1 MGIGFLQKIFKSRRP
16 QAVPETES
24 VPTESREVSEAPKT
38 PWQTLVAGEL
48 TSGNITQQDVELLH
62 DVELPEILNYD
73 SIVANLKKKAT
84 GGRMSPK
91 IGPER
96 IERNRAF
103 GEFLLKKFDKRTFK
117 IQEQNG
123 LFDQAID
130 EKGNVVTHPA
140 LLFSVGKSEIPVHFG
155 LECKWVAHMSEHGLI
170 CSGKSVLARAK
181 VFERETRIPVF
192 MIVAVAGLPDA
203 PEHLYVIPV
212 RELFSNYVVADRLMF
227 YEKDVDE
234 PFRFDRQNLKLY

>member
-1 MGIGFLQKIFKSRRP
+1 MSEIENCTHDCSSCGENCPSRNGGAPTSFIEKPHEMSSIRKVIGVVSVLDTA
-16 QAVPETES
+16 AV
-24 VPTESREVSEAPKT
+24 
-38 PWQTLVAGEL
+38 
-48 TSGNITQQDVELLH
+48 
-62 DVELPEILNYD
+62 
-73 SIVANLKKKAT
+73 
-84 GGRMSPK
+84 
-91 IGPER
+91 
-96 IERNRAF
+96 NRAF
-103 GEFLLKKFDKRTFK
+103 ESQTAAKLLPTNLKARWTVK
-117 IQEQNG
+117 
-123 LFDQAID
+123 AID